1 MAGLNFPLYQVK
13 APCYYEEQT
22 VSWLACWIHQAEMFK
37 PMRTQ
42 ISQPAKNKQSQ
53 NEQSREEISE
63 MIAQLDTDERSSSDN
78 LLEKEEAIREM
89 MAEFK

>member
-1 MAGLNFPLYQVK
+1 MKSRQSEL
-13 APCYYEEQT
+13 
-22 VSWLACWIHQAEMFK
+22 VSLVGSHRGGNVQANAN
-37 PMRTQ
+37 PQ

-63 MIAQLDTDERSSSDN
+63 MMAQLDTDERSSSDN
-78 LLEKEEAIREM
+78 LLEKEEAIKEM